1 MDPSLETALAAL
13 RQLRSDRQ
21 GGLITDRD
29 YDRRIATLL
38 QGQNAPALLALLQAE
53 AGAPAAP
60 GVPPAPGPPAA
71 FEAPVVPGTAPALP
85 APPVPGPVMGPRS
98 PAPPAVPTPD
108 FLGTQKPA
116 VPPAAPTPDF
126 LGPKRPVAPPLPPV
140 AVPPP
145 AAVEDEG
152 AAELSAPP
160 AGSSALNYVLVG
172 GGVLLLILLV
182 AYLMSGPRASEHLT
196 SGSRTAADNAAAA
209 PEVGPQAPQPARPP
223 VAAPETVRAFPQ
235 TATLAPAADS
245 TALAPI
251 ASPSTPATADSA
263 ATPRAAASAPAAT
276 AEATE
281 QAVRGALASY
291 YADLQAAPFDAG
303 AHFAPTVERF
313 LLLRGTTP
321 GAIADNLATS
331 HFSEF
336 QDYQASIAPGS
347 LRVSA
352 PAADGS
358 RTATYTEVA
367 RSFRPALQQYQQ
379 TRTQVRVR
387 FTPDYK
393 IDYLRQEKVIE
404 NTLTP

>member
-13 RQLRSDRQ
+13 RQLRQDRQ
-21 GGLITDRD
+21 NGLITDRD

-53 AGAPAAP
+53 GAPT
-60 GVPPAPGPPAA
+60 PPAA
-71 FEAPVVPGTAPALP
+71 ALP
-85 APPVPGPVMGPRS
+85 APTPPAAELPRAPVRPPAAMSPVAAPASPPLGFGTGPVPPN
-98 PAPPAVPTPD
+98 A
-108 FLGTQKPA
+108 A
-116 VPPAAPTPDF
+116 VPPS
-126 LGPKRPVAPPLPPV
+126 
-140 AVPPP
+140 
-145 AAVEDEG
+145 AVEDEA
-152 AAELSAPP
+152 AAELGALP
-160 AGSSALNYVLVG
+160 ASSSTLNYVLIG

-182 AYLMSGPRASEHLT
+182 AYLMNGPRSSEHLT
-196 SGSRTAADNAAAA
+196 SGSRTAADSAAAA
-209 PEVGPQAPQPARPP
+209 PEVGPQAPQLERLP
-223 VAAPETVRAFPQ
+223 VAAPETVRVFPQ
-235 TATLAPAADS
+235 TAPITPAPDSAVAVPNAAAAADS
-245 TALAPI
+245 V
-251 ASPSTPATADSA
+251 A
-263 ATPRAAASAPAAT
+263 APRAAVSAPAAT
-276 AEATE
+276 AKAIE
-281 QAVRGALASY
+281 QAVRRALASY

-321 GAIADNLATS
+321 AAIADNLATS
-331 HFSEF
+331 HFPEF

-352 PAADGS
+352 PVADGS

-367 RSFRPALQQYQQ
+367 RSFRPALQQHQQ

-393 IDYLRQEKVIE
+393 IDFLRQEKIIE